1 MVLAMEGK
9 KGDVPPF
16 DQWKLIAEIRIGIK
30 IFQFSFFAF
39 FYCKSAGICILE
51 LVHWIFPNKE
61 LWLGYINPLLT

>member
-1 MVLAMEGK
+1 MVPVIEIK
-9 KGDVPPF
+9 KGVVPPF
-16 DQWKLIAEIRIGIK
+16 DQWKLIAEIRIGIR

-39 FYCKSAGICILE
+39 LYCKSAGIYILE